1 MKIFFRNK
9 GEIQM
14 FSDEGKLIEFINN
27 SLALKKLLIE
37 VLKTERKLYQKK
49 IWSIMNEGGAI

>member
-1 MKIFFRNK
+1 
-9 GEIQM
+9 M